1 MGKIG
6 NNRPSERRRT
16 MYETVLWATDA
27 SPVADGALKVAVEL
41 LQPGGCLIAF
51 HCDERFLGSRSGGMP
66 LLADEFDRRDKI
78 RAQVEELRDGGVDAR
93 LIVETTHH
101 NTAGEI
107 ARTAEDCDADIIV
120 CGTRGFGIVAG
131 AVAGSTAMRLPHVAS
146 CPVVVVSE
154 KAMERAA
161 VAIA

>member
-1 MGKIG
+1 
-6 NNRPSERRRT
+6 

-41 LQPGGCLIAF
+41 LQPGGRLVAF
-51 HCDERFLGSRSGGMP
+51 HCDERFFGGRSGGMP
-66 LLADEFDRRDKI
+66 LLADEVDRRGKL
-78 RAQVEELRDGGVDAR
+78 RAQVDELRDSGIDAT

-107 ARTAEDCDADIIV
+107 ARAAEDCNADAIV

-131 AVAGSTAMRLPHVAS
+131 AVAGSVAMRLPHVAS

-154 KAMERAA
+154 KAAEHMA
-161 VAIA
+161 VAPV

>member
-1 MGKIG
+1 
-6 NNRPSERRRT
+6 

-41 LQPGGCLIAF
+41 LQPGGRLIAF
-51 HCDERFLGSRSGGMP
+51 HCDERFLGGRSSGMP
-66 LLADEFDRRDKI
+66 LLADEFDLRGKI
-78 RAQVEELRDGGVDAR
+78 RAQVEELRDGGIDAK

-107 ARTAEDCDADIIV
+107 ARTAKDCDADAIV

-131 AVAGSTAMRLPHVAS
+131 AIAGGVAMRLPHVAA

-154 KAMERAA
+154 RAMERTAA
-161 VAIA
+161 LTS